1 MLFVKCE
8 SKDLSLNS
16 FNDSSL
22 IIISDDDS
30 DDNEDANNDGVD
42 RFTSI
47 PLY

>member
-1 MLFVKCE
+1 MPTMR
-8 SKDLSLNS
+8 SPY
-16 FNDSSL
+16 SSL

-42 RFTSI
+42 IFTSI